1 MTNIADGVP
10 STSSLLVITN
20 SLLYRTINT
29 TIIKLDISDHF
40 PIFLIAETEERMTWE
55 GSVQI
60 TKRLINNKTN
70 EQLKNALE
78 EMLTKSS
85 SIN

>member
-1 MTNIADGVP
+1 M
-10 STSSLLVITN
+10 
-20 SLLYRTINT
+20 
-29 TIIKLDISDHF
+29 SDHF

-70 EQLKNALE
+70 E
-78 EMLTKSS
+78 
-85 SIN
+85 